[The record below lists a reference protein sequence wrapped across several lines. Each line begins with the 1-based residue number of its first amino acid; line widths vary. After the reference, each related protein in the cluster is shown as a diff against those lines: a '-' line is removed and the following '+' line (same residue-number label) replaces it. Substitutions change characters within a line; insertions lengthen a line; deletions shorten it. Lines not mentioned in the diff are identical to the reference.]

1 MKEILIPLNLT
12 TTPTVYDTKQSFSSS
27 DDASGVLTFSTTAD
41 VSGTVASLTIR
52 NASEN
57 ANRQTVRIER
67 LDVNTSPFSYMFK
80 NQLPFGQY
88 EGTILLKKNVT
99 VIASAVFLFGVN
111 SSLAAE
117 VLPDLVKAYSLDE
130 LVEQVE
136 TEVSNLK
143 DAFNVT
149 VSETVKGVNKTE
161 SSLQAQENVRCLNE
175 ATRKAN
181 ELLRISQEA
190 ARIAAEV
197 ERKDT
202 FDTLVDSAVIEE
214 TVAQEVANEFQ
225 QIEATYANRLLS
237 TEQQLTHK
245 IGGGIKAEPEDL
257 SATTLG
263 LVTGTGGPIN
273 LLSIPQDKSATWA
286 KRTETG
292 SFAKI
297 MLTGDI
303 PNFNTSTGILT
314 FPSDIRI
321 LVGLSYYSVPAQ
333 TVDFSALLT
342 TSSQIL
348 ILFNVTTLAFQVVS
362 PASLSSASHEQSV
375 LVASIMNVTGRRKT
389 PEMNCQ
395 FSVNNVPFVPEIE
408 RMLLAKAIPQTN
420 QITSFHTSG
429 VLNMIQHK
437 DLLGNTI
444 RTDTF
449 TFSAGTVVE
458 ERRHNRTNTKITF
471 TTTLSNLT
479 TEVL

>member
-1 MKEILIPLNLT
+1 MVLSDDFYYQPIRLDTINTQIYTDLIAKEGDAGGRGLKVTITENGVTKNTTGITLNLKWGHT
-12 TTPTVYDTKQSFSSS
+12 AVADLQGLEPFEAVDLTKGIYKLKYPTNMLHK
-27 DDASGVLTFSTTAD
+27 
-41 VSGTVASLTIR
+41 GTVKALIQIIDNGGLAGSHNLKIKVD
-52 NASEN
+52 S
-57 ANRQTVRIER
+57 TVGDDTAIESSNEFR
-67 LDVNTSPFSYMFK
+67 AL
-80 NQLPFGQY
+80 
-88 EGTILLKKNVT
+88 
-99 VIASAVFLFGVN
+99 ASA
-111 SSLAAE
+111 
-117 VLPDLVKAYSLDE
+117 
-130 LVEQVE
+130 LVEVQGWNARIDDVE
-136 TEVSNLK
+136 QGFI
-143 DAFNVT
+143 D
-149 VSETVKGVNKTE
+149 
-161 SSLQAQENVRCLNE
+161 
-175 ATRKAN
+175 KAN
-181 ELLRISQEA
+181 NL
-190 ARIAAEV
+190 
-197 ERKDT
+197 D
-202 FDTLVDSAVIEE
+202 
-214 TVAQEVANEFQ
+214 
-225 QIEATYANRLLS
+225 ATYPTRLVS
-237 TEQQLTHK
+237 VESQLADK
-245 IGGGIKAEPEDL
+245 IGGGVKAEPEDL

-458 ERRHNRTNTKITF
+458 ERKHNLTNTKITF
-471 TTTLSNLT
+471 TTDLSTLT
-479 TEVL
+479 TEVI